1 MGASLVAQLVKNLS
15 AMQENWV
22 QSLDWTIPGWDLTF
36 LTSVLEITGCGLSPL
51 SLPLAF
57 SLLCPPSPLLTGT
70 GQGGLLRRNHRVKLT
85 ACVSSEPHP
94 AALVRMLAGEL
105 GCARCHRRARA

>member
-22 QSLDWTIPGWDLTF
+22 QSLDWTIPGWDLAF

-57 SLLCPPSPLLTGT
+57 STATKSAFSFFLVCSSVVKPLMTI
-70 GQGGLLRRNHRVKLT
+70 QWK
-85 ACVSSEPHP
+85 
-94 AALVRMLAGEL
+94 
-105 GCARCHRRARA
+105 